1 MQIYVLQK
9 LMKYWQMAS
18 WMLHNVKMGV
28 HSIRYR
34 RGTPTAE
41 VASSQDEWRLFHAGG
56 YVSKTSI
63 WDLLRTNHVESGNVK
78 RTFAVRPLLKLGLR
92 HFANFGDTSRVAF
105 NSDPHHIG
113 CCNAAP
119 CGAPL
124 TRDGGHVVFCGPAR
138 KVVTVQGPCFR
149 KWRCDE
155 VCDYILFTYIYI
167 CIQIFLSRYMI

>member
-1 MQIYVLQK
+1 MCFKNWWNTDSQV
-9 LMKYWQMAS
+9 AS

-28 HSIRYR
+28 HNIRYR

-56 YVSKTSI
+56 YVSKASI
-63 WDLLRTNHVESGNVK
+63 WDLLRTNHVESE
-78 RTFAVRPLLKLGLR
+78 TCTAFAVRPLLKLGLR

-113 CCNAAP
+113 SLCRAMWRTVDPRRRWN
-119 CGAPL
+119 
-124 TRDGGHVVFCGPAR
+124 VVFCGPAR

-155 VCDYILFTYIYI
+155 VCDYILFT
-167 CIQIFLSRYMI
+167 